1 MKKLF
6 AFTLFAF
13 ISLSVAAQELNLE
26 DIVRKNIATN
36 KGFGD
41 SFETMKMV
49 IKKDGGDQVERL
61 MKSKSLEVD
70 GDGNKVLMVFQDPAD
85 VKGSAVLTHS
95 HIKGNDDQWI
105 YLPAVKRVKR
115 ISSANKSGPFM
126 GSEFAF
132 EDLSSIEFEK
142 FTYTLLE
149 SETIN
154 DTRYFKIERKPA
166 YARSGYSYQIVWID
180 TERFLTHKVELF
192 DTVGKKYKTQVL
204 SNYKNYFGNFWRAH
218 SIVMTNHQNGNSTE
232 MQWIGDMTFNNGFSH
247 KDFTKNA
254 MKR

>member
-1 MKKLF
+1 MKKLLISTILAF
-6 AFTLFAF
+6 ASVTSFAQ
-13 ISLSVAAQELNLE
+13 SLNLE
-26 DIVRKNIATN
+26 EIVRNNIATN

-41 SFETMKMV
+41 SYETMKMI
-49 IKKDGGDQVERL
+49 IKRKGGDQIERL

-70 GDGNKVLMVFQDPAD
+70 GDGNKVVIVFQDPAD

-132 EDLSSIEFEK
+132 EDLSSVEYEK
-142 FTYTLLE
+142 YSYVLLKR
-149 SETIN
+149 ETVGA
-154 DTRYFKIERKPA
+154 TSYFKVERKPT
-166 YARSGYSYQIVWID
+166 YQKSGYSRQIVWID
-180 TERFLTHKVELF
+180 TKNFLTHKVEMF
-192 DTVGKKYKTQVL
+192 DTAGKKYKTQIL
-204 SNYKNYFGNFWRAH
+204 SDYKNYFGDFWRAH
-218 SIVMTNHQNGNSTE
+218 HIEMINNQTGNSTE
-232 MQWIGDMTFNNGFSH
+232 MQWIGDISFNNGFSTN
-247 KDFTKNA
+247 DFTKNA